1 MEKFSFHPN
10 NFTFTPT
17 NIFFLPILSFHHLTS
32 PCKPEYLGKRDLECK
47 IHNQTDITAEKARE
61 SVPEG

>member
-1 MEKFSFHPN
+1 LKK
-10 NFTFTPT
+10 
-17 NIFFLPILSFHHLTS
+17 IFLPPHQIYFSSNFILSSFDFTLQTGIL
-32 PCKPEYLGKRDLECK
+32 KKRDLECK